1 MKYTYTL
8 SGRVHPERTYVTL
21 GPIPHCRIETRM
33 GDAPLVLDA
42 HIRIDNAQIMVVA
55 SCEERIENLE
65 TLRNSV
71 ESAVRGVVDAFAFIE
86 GRGYDVE
93 ITSVIDSTGEQWT
106 VFGVEIRAL
115 QESKNDR
122 SVTFGELYV
131 LLTSQLQRQDETT
144 SFRLM
149 QLRIALGDLR
159 EAIRSTSLTGFF
171 CFRAIECLRQCYVDP
186 ENQDE
191 IAARRDSWERMR
203 QTLCISRSWFS
214 QIENFATP
222 ERHGR
227 IRPMSGNER
236 TNILLH
242 TWQVVDRFILSA
254 QNGFKPLA
262 ADVLH

>member
-33 GDAPLVLDA
+33 GDATLALDA

-71 ESAVRGVVDAFAFIE
+71 ESAVRGVVDAFEFIE

-122 SVTFGELYV
+122 SVTFGELYA

-171 CFRAIECLRQCYVDP
+171 CFRAI
-186 ENQDE
+186 
-191 IAARRDSWERMR
+191 
-203 QTLCISRSWFS
+203 
-214 QIENFATP
+214 
-222 ERHGR
+222 
-227 IRPMSGNER
+227 
-236 TNILLH
+236 
-242 TWQVVDRFILSA
+242 
-254 QNGFKPLA
+254 
-262 ADVLH
+262 